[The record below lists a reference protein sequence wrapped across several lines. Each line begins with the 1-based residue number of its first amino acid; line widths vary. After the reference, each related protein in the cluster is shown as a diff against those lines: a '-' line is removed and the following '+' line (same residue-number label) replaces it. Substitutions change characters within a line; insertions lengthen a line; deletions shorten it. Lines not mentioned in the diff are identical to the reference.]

1 MDNSLNSQENIIE
14 INNLNF
20 SINIFDDDEN
30 IKNEIILKDIN
41 LSVKKGEFLC
51 LIGRNGSGKST
62 LAKILNGINL
72 PTSGT
77 VKVMSIST
85 TDEKKIIDIRKNLG
99 IVFQNPDNQIV
110 SSIVEEEIAFG
121 LENIQVET
129 SEMRKRVDYVLK
141 YMGLY
146 KYKKQS
152 PNKLSGGQ
160 KQKLALAS
168 VVAMLPQIIVLDE
181 PTAMLDPKARKEFID
196 LIIKLN
202 REKNITIILITHFME
217 EVIFADRVVLL
228 DKGEIKKIA
237 TPKEIFTDS
246 ILEKYG
252 MTFPFPIR
260 VKNKLNQF
268 GYNIN
273 NNVITTDDL
282 IYAL

>member
-282 IYAL
+282 ICAL